1 MAELWLKAKSSDA
14 KGDAPRD
21 QNNNIINILFMIID
35 NHNKMMIMV
44 QQ

>member
-21 QNNNIINILFMIID
+21 QNNYIINILFMIID
-35 NHNKMMIMV
+35 NHKMIIMM